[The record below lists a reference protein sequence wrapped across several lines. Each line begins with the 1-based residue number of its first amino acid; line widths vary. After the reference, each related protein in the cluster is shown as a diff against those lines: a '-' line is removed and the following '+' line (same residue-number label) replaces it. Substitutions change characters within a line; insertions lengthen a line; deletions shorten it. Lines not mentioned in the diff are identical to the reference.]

1 MLPVSCCHPGSRSK
15 SQPKFAALRA
25 MAAISRRCVWVALLI
40 WAPQEAPAENQS
52 RLHLSSTIPP
62 RSFLQRSSTL
72 YQNFAYRNF
81 ANYPD
86 HAYPYED
93 FRRAFYGSMGDS
105 LLTGY
110 DLYHWI
116 EQRRPGLEYG
126 SVVTADLN
134 IFQPVFDHLVVSRDG
149 YKDWGY
155 SIVVGDG
162 LIARFTPLT
171 LSRVDI
177 NGLRFDAAGPGI
189 LFTGLAS
196 RLERPPDYY
205 RDIPA
210 WVDEGRHTADFSTL
224 LLGGRVEGQLG
235 ALRLGLNGVN
245 LHSFQSSQPGNSLK
259 GVIRP
264 ERPLVDWIVL
274 RFADDSPGDGGGG
287 PVVHEV
293 GLIINGQTRP
303 DIRPQVIRHRAKV
316 PIQVGSVSRA
326 TGEFR
331 PQVYNRFSGP
341 ERTANLYYRGREVPF
356 YADYLYRFDHEA
368 GHDVSDAT
376 NLDGLLANFQAE
388 NSGAVLRADGDW
400 ELVYMFD
407 LRAESAVQSVEVD
420 ALVGNDYRIDVATLW
435 LGNPNGRNYAQQYRS
450 SFYET
455 MARARGN
462 VQDLSNLKRV
472 RFHLGENTAL
482 FTYGVDGSLDL
493 AGVELKAEYI
503 HSALYGRYPGHAN
516 HVPAFDSGP
525 RFDRRGRAYFIN
537 ATHWFGRGRL
547 GAEHF
552 AVNPG
557 FTTEMRAYVQGE
569 YSLNGGVLDALANDT
584 VYWHLVQDNE
594 DGDRYPD
601 VRIGKILG
609 TPKDD
614 QFVDPD
620 GVFPGRDADRD
631 GLPDTNRN
639 LNGVPDYH
647 EPFLQYYVESNEFE
661 YGLDRNNN
669 DEPDHLE
676 DDPDADYP
684 YDADQ
689 RGTHLFGQVDL
700 NRYLSVTLGRY
711 DVRQVAGAGRNRST
725 YALVTYRRQGVWR
738 LRRLYLEN
746 QMRRVQDDIPD
757 EFALLNE
764 IPNQGHSFSTG
775 SGFTPGYATVFAN
788 HFVDDPLNY
797 RDSHVNESYLEARL
811 NPCSTLNLVQKL
823 RLRLNWQRGG
833 GTPEGGTK
841 TRRLDYSSVVSRV
854 DYTIRL
860 MGVTLQPQFKFT
872 MLRLVDRKA
881 DRRPGGSYAGR
892 ALRSQLTWM
901 PILRMEYP
909 LMSRTTLQGGIQG
922 LGPAPFR
929 FEDRVRRH
937 ESLERRTLFFN
948 AINRSSYFG
957 YDLFTIFGVSKDSRQ
972 YDDRFHRSREFD
984 TLSFFARAVIGFSE
998 YGRPL

>member
-1 MLPVSCCHPGSRSK
+1 MWRCLRGSPPKSK
-15 SQPKFAALRA
+15 PRPAVRQGTGAVCRL
-25 MAAISRRCVWVALLI
+25 CVWALLL
-40 WAPQEAPAENQS
+40 ARPPEAPAQDQH
-52 RLHLSSTIPP
+52 RLHLSSTVPS
-62 RSFLQRSSTL
+62 RSFLQRSSIP
-72 YQNFAYRNF
+72 YRNF
-81 ANYPD
+81 AHDSFANYPN
-86 HAYPYED
+86 HAFPYQD
-93 FRRAFYGSMGDS
+93 LRRAFYGPMGDR
-105 LLTGY
+105 LITGY

-116 EQRRPGLEYG
+116 ERRPAGKGYG

-134 IFQPVFDHLVVSRDG
+134 IFQPVFDHLVVGRDG
-149 YKDWGY
+149 YGKRGY

-171 LSRVDI
+171 LSRVDV
-177 NGLRFDAAGPGI
+177 NGLRFDAAAPGVG
-189 LFTGLAS
+189 FTGLAS

-205 RDIPA
+205 RDIPP
-210 WVDEGRHTADFSTL
+210 WVDEGRHTADFSTM
-224 LLGGRVEGQLG
+224 LLGGRAEGQLG
-235 ALRLGLNGVN
+235 ALRLGFNGVN
-245 LHSFQSSQPGNSLK
+245 LHSYESSRPGNSLK

-264 ERPLVDWIVL
+264 ERPLVDWLIV
-274 RFADDSPGDGGGG
+274 RFSDDSPRDGRGG

-293 GLIINGQTRP
+293 GLIVNGVARP
-303 DIRPQVIRHRAKV
+303 DLRPRVIRHRAKV

-341 ERTANLYYRGREVPF
+341 ERTATLYYRGREVPF
-356 YADYLYRFDHEA
+356 YADYLYRSDHEA
-368 GHDVSDAT
+368 GHDVSGAT
-376 NLDGLLANFQAE
+376 NLDGLLAHFQAE
-388 NSGAVLRADGDW
+388 TPGAVLRADGDW
-400 ELVYMFD
+400 QLVFMFD
-407 LRAESAVQSVEVD
+407 LRGESAVQSVEVD

-435 LGNPNGRNYAQQYRS
+435 LGNPNGRNYAQQYRT

-462 VQDLSNLKRV
+462 VGDLANLDRV
-472 RFHLGENTAL
+472 RFHVGENTAL
-482 FTYGVDGSLDL
+482 FTYGADGSLDL
-493 AGVELKAEYI
+493 AGMELNAEI
-503 HSALYGRYPGHAN
+503 AQSALYGRYPAHADR
-516 HVPAFDSGP
+516 VPAFAGSP
-525 RFDRRGRAYFIN
+525 RFARRGRAYFIN
-537 ATHWFGRGRL
+537 ATRWLGRWRL

-552 AVNPG
+552 AINPG
-557 FTTEMRAYVQGE
+557 FTTEMRGYLQGQ

-620 GVFPGRDADRD
+620 GVFPGRDQDRD

-639 LNGVPDYH
+639 LNGVPDYR

-676 DDPDADYP
+676 DDRDPDHP

-689 RGTHLFGQVDL
+689 RGTHLFGQMDL
-700 NRYLSVTLGRY
+700 NRRWSVTLGRY
-711 DVRQVAGAGRNRST
+711 AVRQLAGPGGNRST
-725 YALVTYRRQGVWR
+725 YALLSYRREGVR
-738 LRRLYLEN
+738 RMRLLFLENHLRRV
-746 QMRRVQDDIPD
+746 RDDIAD
-757 EFALLNE
+757 EFAVLEE

-788 HFVDDPLNY
+788 YFVDDPLNY
-797 RDSHVNESYLEARL
+797 RDSLVNESYLEARM
-811 NPCSTLNLVQKL
+811 NPWSALNLVQKL

-833 GTPEGGTK
+833 GTGGGGK
-841 TRRLDYSSVVSRV
+841 QSRRLDYFAVVSRV
-854 DYTIRL
+854 DYAVRL
-860 MGVTLQPQFKFT
+860 WGATLQPQFKFT

-881 DRRPGGSYAGR
+881 DRQPGGTYAGR
-892 ALRSQLTWM
+892 ALQSRLTWM
-901 PILRMEYP
+901 PILRVEYP
-909 LMSRTTLQGGIQG
+909 VMSRTTIQCGIQG

-929 FEDRVRRH
+929 HEDRVRSR
-937 ESLERRTLFFN
+937 ESFERRTLFIH

-957 YDLFTIFGVSKDSRQ
+957 YDLFTTLGLTRDSRK
-972 YDDRFHRSREFD
+972 YDDPLLRTAEFD
-984 TLSFFARAVIGFSE
+984 TLSLFARAIIGFSE
-998 YGRPL
+998 HGRPL